1 MTNAPAAAVA
11 GLGLIGGSIALSL
24 DAAGWDEDEAA
35 RGLARERGVRV
46 AGSLR
51 EAASGAGLVF
61 AAVSTESA
69 PGLLRT
75 LAVLAPSA
83 VLTDAASLKVPVLEA
98 ALALPP
104 GVRFVGGHP
113 MAGAATPGIAGA
125 KADLFAGRPW
135 LIVPGARSD
144 TASVELVRGLVVRM
158 GAVPVVL
165 GAEQHDAAMTW
176 VSHLPLA
183 VAGALAV
190 AIVRELGAD
199 AGALA
204 GPGLTDTTRLA
215 GARPELALEL
225 WLADPTRLARAVR
238 SVSRELADF
247 ARRLEAGERG
257 SVEEFLVEAGRARAA
272 IRPSGGG

>member
-1 MTNAPAAAVA
+1 MRDAAVVA
-11 GLGLIGGSIALSL
+11 GLGLIGGSIALGL

-35 RGLARERGVRV
+35 RDLARRRGIRV
-46 AGSLR
+46 AGSLE
-51 EAASGAGLVF
+51 EAVFGAGVVF
-61 AAVSTESA
+61 AAVSTTSA
-69 PGLLRT
+69 PGLLR
-75 LAVLAPSA
+75 VLAALAPVA

-98 ALALPP
+98 ALALPA
-104 GVRFVGGHP
+104 GIRFVGGHP

-125 KADLFAGRPW
+125 RADLFAGRPW

-144 TASVELVRGLVVRM
+144 AASVELVRSFVVRM

-165 GAEQHDAAMTW
+165 GADRHDAAMTW
-176 VSHLPLA
+176 ISHLPLA
-183 VAGALAV
+183 VAGGLALAV
-190 AIVRELGAD
+190 VRELGPD

-215 GARPELALEL
+215 GGRPELALEL
-225 WLADPTRLARAVR
+225 SLSDPARLARAVE

-257 SVEEFLVEAGRARAA
+257 PIEEFLAEAGRARAA
-272 IRPSGGG
+272 IRPAGGG